1 MVSSDKCYIVGFGE
15 LVNGLEYSATLDTR
29 RSFNSSHTV
38 AVRMYITPT
47 VMALYVVPQASGEK
61 FASYVI

>member
-1 MVSSDKCYIVGFGE
+1 MVSSDECYIVGFGE
-15 LVNGLEYSATLDTR
+15 LVNGLEYSTTLDTR
-29 RSFNSSHTV
+29 GRFSCSYTE
-38 AVRMYITPT
+38 AVRTYITPT